1 MAGVLP
7 VPPLNQYIAAT
18 MSSSSS
24 SSSVSSSSSTISAVG
39 APTSTTPQFKSNFLS
54 SSSSSNKKNN
64 SNQQQL
70 TTTTNNNNNNNFKVI
85 PSLRLKTNE
94 LFYRYLS
101 DKERQDQIKEII
113 TYIKQNNSIP
123 KINELASFINTKVII
138 FVINLF

>member
-64 SNQQQL
+64 STNQQQL
-70 TTTTNNNNNNNFKVI
+70 TTTTNNNFKVI

-113 TYIKQNNSIP
+113 NYIKQNNSIP
-123 KINELASFINTKVII
+123 KINELASFINTKV
-138 FVINLF
+138 

>member
-54 SSSSSNKKNN
+54 SSSSSSNKKNN

-70 TTTTNNNNNNNFKVI
+70 TTTTNNNNFKVI

-138 FVINLF
+138 FVINFF